1 MTRVFE
7 IIVCWRRP
15 RYHCRYALR
24 SGSIMLNR
32 SNTRHS
38 PHLVAAFVIGAVVIV
53 LVAWQAKSS
62 VKSTKPLSPVE
73 LEIVGTWEYPADQ
86 FGEDI
91 TITFS
96 KDRTYTHSKSRSD
109 SSVHPAHWRIDG
121 ANLIIEQTG
130 ETIVGGPPSLPIPN
144 AVRGLHLPEAM
155 WHSEMITQA
164 VSFSDSGDLQ
174 LNGVWPACTL
184 ARCETTESNL
194 SGEKGISKP

>member
-1 MTRVFE
+1 
-7 IIVCWRRP
+7 
-15 RYHCRYALR
+15 
-24 SGSIMLNR
+24 MLNR

-38 PHLVAAFVIGAVVIV
+38 PHLVAALVIGAVVIV
-53 LVAWQAKSS
+53 LVARQAKSS
-62 VKSTKPLSPVE
+62 AVKPAKPLSPVE

-96 KDRTYTHSKSRSD
+96 KDRIYTHSKSRSD

-121 ANLIIEQTG
+121 ANLIIEQTV
-130 ETIVGGPPSLPIPN
+130 ETIVGGPPSLAIPD
-144 AVRGLHLPEAM
+144 AVRRLHLPEAM
-155 WHSEMITQA
+155 WHSEKITQA

-194 SGEKGISKP
+194 SDEKGITKP